1 MIWVVILVSPKGA
14 GNVGGV
20 ARLVG
25 NFEMTELRIVEPRC
39 KLDSLECKQM
49 SMQGYHFVENA
60 KLFATLEEAQKDL
73 SYSVA
78 FSGRR
83 FDDPRPRKNVF
94 DFYKEIPG
102 GFSDQ
107 DRIGL
112 VFGREEWGLTL
123 EELDRCHVQVE
134 IPTSE
139 KMPSMNLT
147 SAVAIALSEL
157 YRGRLSGQILGSAH
171 SKERPKKEQEDI
183 FFERMFGVMDR
194 VQFTNPQN
202 PVSHLTDLKSM
213 YHRADLSDRDLRI
226 LFGILSGVERHLKI

>member
-1 MIWVVILVSPKGA
+1 MNCVLILVSPKGA

-20 ARLVG
+20 ARLLG
-25 NFEMTELRIVEPRC
+25 NFEVGELRIVDPRC
-39 KLDSLECKQM
+39 RLDSLECKQM
-49 SMQGYHFVENA
+49 SMQGYHFVEKA
-60 KLFATLEEAQKDL
+60 KIFKTLEDAQSDL

-83 FDDPRPRKNVF
+83 YDDPRPRMTVF
-94 DFYKEIPG
+94 DFYQEIPNR
-102 GFSDQ
+102 FSDQ

-134 IPTSE
+134 IPSSE
-139 KMPSMNLT
+139 KMPSINLT

-157 YRGRLSGQILGSAH
+157 YRGRRSKQFVSAAEA
-171 SKERPKKEQEDI
+171 KERPKKEQEDI
-183 FFERMFGVMDR
+183 FFERVFRVMDL

-202 PVSHLTDLKSM
+202 PISHLTDLRSM

-226 LFGILSGVERHLKI
+226 LFGILSGIERHIK